1 MADKELSEL
10 IKKIDKNHKDLLTKY
25 NVLVKR
31 TNSIITSIS
40 TINDKLDY
48 LVETMSMFEL
58 VEEEEEDEGDFN
70 PYRIESEDYN
80 DDDDDD
86 DEHGRGYD

>member
-1 MADKELSEL
+1 MADKEINEL
-10 IKKIDKNHKDLLTKY
+10 IKKIEKNHKDLLTKY

-31 TNSIITSIS
+31 TSSIIT
-40 TINDKLDY
+40 TLATLNDKLDY

-58 VEEEEEDEGDFN
+58 VEEDGDAEEYEEYFSQYED
-70 PYRIESEDYN
+70 SE
-80 DDDDDD
+80 DDDDD